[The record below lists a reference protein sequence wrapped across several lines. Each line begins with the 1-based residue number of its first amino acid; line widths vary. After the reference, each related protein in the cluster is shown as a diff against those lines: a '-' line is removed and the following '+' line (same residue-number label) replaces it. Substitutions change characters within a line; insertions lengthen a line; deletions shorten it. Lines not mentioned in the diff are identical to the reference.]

1 MTDKVL
7 YEQDGHIVTITLNDP
22 GKRNPI
28 SELDMVEG
36 IVNALDRLNA
46 DTSVRVAILTGAGS
60 AFSSGGD
67 LTKMRADFGPR
78 AEKPHLTPRYYKYG
92 IQMIPMA
99 FEKLD
104 VPIICAVNGPA
115 IGAGLDLTCM
125 CDMRI
130 AAESAKFAESFV

>member
-67 LTKMRADFGPR
+67 LTKMRADFGPAR
-78 AEKPHLTPRYYKYG
+78 KS
-92 IQMIPMA
+92 
-99 FEKLD
+99 
-104 VPIICAVNGPA
+104 
-115 IGAGLDLTCM
+115 
-125 CDMRI
+125 RI
-130 AAESAKFAESFV
+130 